1 MAGKPGKSGGR
12 REGAGAKVRTW
23 RLRNEDFLA
32 VWEKDPDGQQIGAD
46 RLAQVRVVS
55 RTVLIIT
62 FQDGSQLKLVR

>member
-32 VWEKDPDGQQIGAD
+32 VREKDPDGQQIGAD